1 MTKRLNSK
9 HKVDRRLKVNLWGR
23 PKSPFNT
30 RAYGPG
36 QHGQTRSSKP
46 SDYGIQLQAK
56 QKLKAYYGNINER
69 QFRNIYKKAVMLKG
83 DTGENLIGLLERRL
97 DAVIYRAKF
106 ATTIFSARQ
115 LINHG
120 HVKVNGKK
128 VNIGSYL
135 VKEEDSIEIRD
146 KSKQLAI
153 VDIAL
158 ANKERETPEYIQ
170 MDEKNKKLKAYYG
183 NINERQFRNIYKKA
197 SMLKGD
203 TSENLIGLLE
213 RRLDAV
219 IYRAKFA
226 TTIFSARQL
235 INHGHVKVNGKKVNI
250 SSYSVKEEDSI
261 EIRDKSKQLAIID
274 IALASKERD
283 TPEYIQLDQK
293 NKKFKFVRIPKF
305 EEVPYPIVMEPNL
318 VIEYYSR

>member
-36 QHGQTRSSKP
+36 QHGQSRSSKP

-69 QFRNIYKKAVMLKG
+69 QFRNIYKKANMLKG
-83 DTGENLIGLLERRL
+83 DTSENLIGLLERRL

-106 ATTIFSARQ
+106 STTIFSARQ

-135 VKEEDSIEIRD
+135 VREED
-146 KSKQLAI
+146 
-153 VDIAL
+153 
-158 ANKERETPEYIQ
+158 T
-170 MDEKNKKLKAYYG
+170 
-183 NINERQFRNIYKKA
+183 
-197 SMLKGD
+197 
-203 TSENLIGLLE
+203 
-213 RRLDAV
+213 
-219 IYRAKFA
+219 
-226 TTIFSARQL
+226 
-235 INHGHVKVNGKKVNI
+235 
-250 SSYSVKEEDSI
+250 I

-274 IALASKERD
+274 IALASKERE
-283 TPEYIQLDQK
+283 TPEYIQMDEK